1 MINYS
6 AINKKVIIWIGIF
19 SALSLSIIFFINDSS
34 ELSWKTELSFVGS
47 IDEGVSA
54 TGTINP
60 KNTVEVGT
68 QISGIIEGVF
78 VDYNDQVEVGTL
90 LAIVDSSIIDANI
103 EQLEAS
109 LSAAKAVFKASESK
123 YAREKRLQAQNFISM
138 ATLETTEKLF
148 LESKSRLAL
157 AQAELKREKRNKTFT
172 NITSP
177 ISGVV
182 MEKKID
188 VGQTV
193 AARFQTPTLFKIA
206 ADLNSMQI
214 EALVSEADI
223 GQVRQGQKVKFF
235 VDAFFE
241 ELFEGSV
248 ELIRLE
254 PKVEQGVVNYIVVIN
269 VDNKEKKLLPGMT
282 AQATIV
288 TSSKNEVQLI
298 PVAAIRFKPTKDVI
312 AEKMKLDKKDVE
324 SKKVATVYSLSN
336 HGRLVEHDVHTGMSD
351 GKFIEIIDGF
361 EIGSRVVIGE
371 VNANKDRRRPF
382 RFSIR

>member
-1 MINYS
+1 MDYLRR
-6 AINKKVIIWIGIF
+6 NKKVVIG
-19 SALSLSIIFFINDSS
+19 SALLISLIIYMFLFRGNS
-34 ELSWKTELSFVGS
+34 EESYWKTELSFVGS
-47 IDEGVSA
+47 IDQGVAA

-78 VDYNDQVEVGTL
+78 VDYNDTVQVGTL

-103 EQLEAS
+103 EQLEAN
-109 LSAAKAVFKASESK
+109 LSAAEAVFKASESK
-123 YAREKRLQAQNFISM
+123 YAREKRLHAQNFISIS
-138 ATLETTEKLF
+138 TLENTEKLF

-223 GQVRQGQKVKFF
+223 GQVKRGQRVKFF

-241 ELFEGSV
+241 ELFEGTV

-269 VDNKEKKLLPGMT
+269 VDNEEKKLLPGMT
-282 AQATIV
+282 TQALL
-288 TSSKNEVQLI
+288 TSVPFSQ
-298 PVAAIRFKPTKDVI
+298 
-312 AEKMKLDKKDVE
+312 
-324 SKKVATVYSLSN
+324 YSRLRLSE
-336 HGRLVEHDVHTGMSD
+336 L
-351 GKFIEIIDGF
+351 
-361 EIGSRVVIGE
+361 
-371 VNANKDRRRPF
+371 
-382 RFSIR
+382 

>member
-1 MINYS
+1 MELFKLKKSKILWAVLV
-6 AINKKVIIWIGIF
+6 AI
-19 SALSLSIIFFINDSS
+19 LSLAFFFLWGNSPK
-34 ELSWKTELSFVGS
+34 LSWKTKMSFVGP
-47 IDEGVSA
+47 IDQGVAA

-78 VDYNDQVEVGTL
+78 VDYNDKVEIGTL

-103 EQLEAS
+103 EQLEAN
-109 LSAAKAVFKASESK
+109 LSAAEAVFKASESK
-123 YAREKRLQAQNFISM
+123 YAREKRLYAQNFISIS
-138 ATLETTEKLF
+138 TLENTERVF
-148 LESKSRLAL
+148 QESKSRLAL
-157 AQAELKREKRNKTFT
+157 AHAELKRENRNKAFT

-223 GQVRQGQKVKFF
+223 GQVRKGQKVKFF

-241 ELFEGSV
+241 EEFEGKV
-248 ELIRLE
+248 EIIRLE
-254 PKVEQGVVNYIVVIN
+254 PKVEQSIVNYIVVIN
-269 VDNKEKKLLPGMT
+269 VDNKEQKLMPGMT
-282 AQATIV
+282 AQATII
-288 TSSKNEVQLI
+288 TNSKDEAHLI
-298 PVAAIRFKPTKDVI
+298 PVAAVRFKPPKNVVS
-312 AEKMKLDKKDVE
+312 EKKILLEENIPAKELSTIYSVNGNGKLSE
-324 SKKVATVYSLSN
+324 Y
-336 HGRLVEHDVHTGMSD
+336 RIQTGISD
-351 GKFIEIIDGF
+351 GKFIEIIRGF
-361 EIGSRVVIGE
+361 KVGDPVVTGEINMRKKKKSSFG
-371 VNANKDRRRPF
+371 
-382 RFSIR
+382 FSGR

>member
-1 MINYS
+1 MELCKLNKTKILWTVLIAGLIS
-6 AINKKVIIWIGIF
+6 AIG
-19 SALSLSIIFFINDSS
+19 FFWGNSP
-34 ELSWKTELSFVGS
+34 EPSWKTEASFVGP
-47 IDEGVSA
+47 IDQGVAA

-78 VDYNDQVEVGTL
+78 VDYNDKVEIGTL

-103 EQLEAS
+103 EQLEAN
-109 LSAAKAVFKASESK
+109 LSAAEAVFKASESK
-123 YAREKRLQAQNFISM
+123 YAREKRLYAQNFISIS
-138 ATLETTEKLF
+138 TLENTERLF
-148 LESKSRLAL
+148 QESKSRLAL
-157 AQAELKREKRNKTFT
+157 AHAELKRENRNKAFT

-223 GQVRQGQKVKFF
+223 GQVRKGQKVKFF

-241 ELFEGSV
+241 EEFEGEV
-248 ELIRLE
+248 EIIRLE
-254 PKVEQGVVNYIVVIN
+254 PRVEQSIVNYVVVIN
-269 VDNKEKKLLPGMT
+269 VENKDKKLMPGMT

-288 TSSKNEVQLI
+288 INSKDRVQLI
-298 PVAAIRFKPTKDVI
+298 PVAAVRFNPPKEVAVKKMRL
-312 AEKMKLDKKDVE
+312 EKENIKSTEL
-324 SKKVATVYSLSN
+324 ATVYSTDNS
-336 HGRLVEHDVHTGMSD
+336 GRLVEHDVYLGISN
-351 GKFIEIIDGF
+351 GRFVEVIDGF
-361 EIGSRVVIGE
+361 EIGTQVVVGE
-371 VNANKDRRRPF
+371 VNSTKKRSSF

>member
-1 MINYS
+1 MDYLRR
-6 AINKKVIIWIGIF
+6 NKKVVIG
-19 SALSLSIIFFINDSS
+19 SALLISLIIYMFLFRGNS
-34 ELSWKTELSFVGS
+34 EESYWKTELSFVGS
-47 IDEGVSA
+47 IDQGVAA

-78 VDYNDQVEVGTL
+78 VDYNDTVQVGTL

-103 EQLEAS
+103 EQLEAN
-109 LSAAKAVFKASESK
+109 LSAAEAVFKASESK
-123 YAREKRLQAQNFISM
+123 YAREKRLHAQNFISIS
-138 ATLETTEKLF
+138 TLENTEKLF

-223 GQVRQGQKVKFF
+223 GQVKRGQRVKFF

-241 ELFEGSV
+241 ELFEGTV

-269 VDNKEKKLLPGMT
+269 VDNEEKKLLPGMT
-282 AQATIV
+282 AQATII
-288 TSSKNEVQLI
+288 TSSKEGVQLV
-298 PVAAIRFKPTKDVI
+298 PLAAVRFKPPNDVSL
-312 AEKMKLDKKDVE
+312 EKTEQDGENVSSTD
-324 SKKVATVYSLSN
+324 SATVYSPDNRGNL
-336 HGRLVEHDVHTGMSD
+336 LEYQIETGISD
-351 GKFIEIIDGF
+351 GRFIEVIDGLK
-361 EIGSRVVIGE
+361 IGTEVITGE
-371 VNANKDRRRPF
+371 VNQTKGRSSAF
-382 RFSIR
+382 RFSGR

>member
-1 MINYS
+1 MDYLRR
-6 AINKKVIIWIGIF
+6 NKKVVIG
-19 SALSLSIIFFINDSS
+19 SALLISLTIYMFLLRENSS
-34 ELSWKTELSFVGS
+34 ESYWKTELSFIGS
-47 IDEGVSA
+47 IDQGVAA

-78 VDYNDQVEVGTL
+78 VDYNDTVQVGTL

-103 EQLEAS
+103 EQLEAN
-109 LSAAKAVFKASESK
+109 LSAAEAVFKASESK
-123 YAREKRLQAQNFISM
+123 YAREKRLHAQNFISIS
-138 ATLETTEKLF
+138 TLENTEKLF

-223 GQVRQGQKVKFF
+223 GQVKRGQRVKFF

-241 ELFEGSV
+241 ELFEGTV

-269 VDNKEKKLLPGMT
+269 VDNEEKKLLPGMT
-282 AQATIV
+282 AQATII
-288 TSSKNEVQLI
+288 TSSKEGVQLV
-298 PVAAIRFKPTKDVI
+298 PLAAVRFKPPNDVSL
-312 AEKMKLDKKDVE
+312 EKTEQDGE
-324 SKKVATVYSLSN
+324 KVSSTDSATVYSPDNRGNL
-336 HGRLVEHDVHTGMSD
+336 LEYQIETGISD
-351 GKFIEIIDGF
+351 GRFIEVIDGLK
-361 EIGSRVVIGE
+361 IGTEVITGE
-371 VNANKDRRRPF
+371 VNQTKGRSSAF
-382 RFSIR
+382 RFSGR

>member
-1 MINYS
+1 MELFKL
-6 AINKKVIIWIGIF
+6 KKSRVLWTVLVAGLIIGIF
-19 SALSLSIIFFINDSS
+19 FFWGNSS
-34 ELSWKTELSFVGS
+34 KLSWKTKVSFVGP
-47 IDEGVSA
+47 IDQGVAA

-78 VDYNDQVEVGTL
+78 VDYNDKVEIGTL

-103 EQLEAS
+103 EQLEAN
-109 LSAAKAVFKASESK
+109 LSAAEAVFKASESK
-123 YAREKRLQAQNFISM
+123 YAREKRLYAQNFISIS
-138 ATLETTEKLF
+138 TLENTERLF
-148 LESKSRLAL
+148 QESKSRLAL
-157 AQAELKREKRNKTFT
+157 AHAELKRENRNKAFT

-223 GQVRQGQKVKFF
+223 GQVRKGQKVKFF

-241 ELFEGSV
+241 EEFEGEV
-248 ELIRLE
+248 EIIRLE
-254 PKVEQGVVNYIVVIN
+254 PKVEQSIVNYIVVIN
-269 VDNKEKKLLPGMT
+269 VDNKEEKLMPGMT
-282 AQATIV
+282 AQATII
-288 TSSKNEVQLI
+288 TNSKDEAHLI
-298 PVAAIRFKPTKDVI
+298 PVAAVRFKPPKSVVS
-312 AEKMKLDKKDVE
+312 DKKILLE
-324 SKKVATVYSLSN
+324 KNIPKKELSTIYSVNGNGQLS
-336 HGRLVEHDVHTGMSD
+336 EYSIQTGISD
-351 GKFIEIIDGF
+351 GKFIEIIKGF
-361 EIGSRVVIGE
+361 EVGDRVVTGE
-371 VNANKDRRRPF
+371 TNMQKKKKSSF
-382 RFSIR
+382 GFSGR

>member
-1 MINYS
+1 MELFKL
-6 AINKKVIIWIGIF
+6 KKSRVLWTVLVAGLITGIF
-19 SALSLSIIFFINDSS
+19 FFWGNSS
-34 ELSWKTELSFVGS
+34 ELSWKTKVSFVGP
-47 IDEGVSA
+47 IDQGVAA

-78 VDYNDQVEVGTL
+78 VDYNDKVEIGTL

-103 EQLEAS
+103 EQLEAN
-109 LSAAKAVFKASESK
+109 LSAAEAVFKASESK
-123 YAREKRLQAQNFISM
+123 YAREKRLYAQNFISIS
-138 ATLETTEKLF
+138 TLENTERLF
-148 LESKSRLAL
+148 QESKSRLAL
-157 AQAELKREKRNKTFT
+157 AHAELKRENRNKAFT

-223 GQVRQGQKVKFF
+223 GQVRKGQKVKFF

-241 ELFEGSV
+241 EEFEGKV
-248 ELIRLE
+248 EIIRLE
-254 PKVEQGVVNYIVVIN
+254 PRVEQSIVNYVVVIN
-269 VDNKEKKLLPGMT
+269 VENKDKKLMPGMT

-288 TSSKNEVQLI
+288 INSKDRVQLI
-298 PVAAIRFKPTKDVI
+298 PVAAVRFNPPKEVAVKKMRL
-312 AEKMKLDKKDVE
+312 EKENIKSTEL
-324 SKKVATVYSLSN
+324 ATVYSTDNS
-336 HGRLVEHDVHTGMSD
+336 GRLVEHDVYLGISN
-351 GKFIEIIDGF
+351 GRFVEVIDGF
-361 EIGSRVVIGE
+361 EIGTQVVVGE
-371 VNANKDRRRPF
+371 VNSTKKRSSF

>member
-1 MINYS
+1 MELFKLKKSRVLWTVLLAGLIS
-6 AINKKVIIWIGIF
+6 AIG
-19 SALSLSIIFFINDSS
+19 FFWGNSP
-34 ELSWKTELSFVGS
+34 EPSWKTEASFVGP
-47 IDEGVSA
+47 IDQGVAA

-78 VDYNDQVEVGTL
+78 VDYNDKVEIGTL

-103 EQLEAS
+103 EQLEAN
-109 LSAAKAVFKASESK
+109 LSAAEAVFKASESK
-123 YAREKRLQAQNFISM
+123 YAREKRLYAQNFISIS
-138 ATLETTEKLF
+138 TLENTERLF
-148 LESKSRLAL
+148 QESKSRLAL
-157 AQAELKREKRNKTFT
+157 AHAELKRENRNKAFT

-223 GQVRQGQKVKFF
+223 GQVRKGQKVKFF

-241 ELFEGSV
+241 EEFEGKV
-248 ELIRLE
+248 EIIRLE
-254 PKVEQGVVNYIVVIN
+254 PRVEQSIVNYVVVIN
-269 VDNKEKKLLPGMT
+269 VENKDKKLMPGMT

-288 TSSKNEVQLI
+288 INSKDRVQLI
-298 PVAAIRFKPTKDVI
+298 PVAAVRFNPPKEVAVKKMRL
-312 AEKMKLDKKDVE
+312 EKENIKSTEL
-324 SKKVATVYSLSN
+324 ATVYSTDNS
-336 HGRLVEHDVHTGMSD
+336 GRLVEHDVYLGISN
-351 GKFIEIIDGF
+351 GRFVEVIDGF
-361 EIGSRVVIGE
+361 EIGTQVVVGE
-371 VNANKDRRRPF
+371 VNSTKKRSSF

>member
-1 MINYS
+1 MELFKLKKSRVLWTVLLAGLIS
-6 AINKKVIIWIGIF
+6 AIG
-19 SALSLSIIFFINDSS
+19 FFWGNSP
-34 ELSWKTELSFVGS
+34 EPSWKTEASFVGP
-47 IDEGVSA
+47 IDQGVAA

-78 VDYNDQVEVGTL
+78 VDYNDKVEIGTL

-103 EQLEAS
+103 EQLEAN
-109 LSAAKAVFKASESK
+109 LSAAEAVFKASESK
-123 YAREKRLQAQNFISM
+123 YAREKRLYAQNFISIS
-138 ATLETTEKLF
+138 TLENTERLF
-148 LESKSRLAL
+148 QESKSRLAL
-157 AQAELKREKRNKTFT
+157 AHAELKRENRNKAFT

-223 GQVRQGQKVKFF
+223 GQVRKGQKVKFF

-241 ELFEGSV
+241 EEFEGKV
-248 ELIRLE
+248 EIIRLE
-254 PKVEQGVVNYIVVIN
+254 PRVEQSIVNYVVVIN
-269 VDNKEKKLLPGMT
+269 VENKDKKLMPGMT

-288 TSSKNEVQLI
+288 INSKDRVQLI
-298 PVAAIRFKPTKDVI
+298 PVAAVRFNPPKEVAVKKMRL
-312 AEKMKLDKKDVE
+312 EKENIKSTEL
-324 SKKVATVYSLSN
+324 ATVYTTDNS
-336 HGRLVEHDVHTGMSD
+336 GRLVEHDVYLGISN
-351 GKFIEIIDGF
+351 GRFVEVIDGF
-361 EIGSRVVIGE
+361 EIGTQVVVGE
-371 VNANKDRRRPF
+371 VNSTKKRSSF